1 MKAAFD
7 KKFWFFILT
16 GAVVVVLGETF
27 VIFWSLA
34 WYWAVAVFIPAFLC
48 FGYIESKQKEKRI
61 EEHFA
66 GRPAFDEREFGRHY
80 FPPDRAEIATRL
92 RRILA
97 NHVGID
103 ISRMS
108 PTDRFIEDL
117 WMDDFDSMATVDFV
131 IAIEK
136 EFDIQIP
143 DSAAEK
149 LITFQS
155 VVDYVAEAVKNK
167 TN

>member
-7 KKFWFFILT
+7 KKFWFWILI
-16 GAVVVVLGETF
+16 AAAVVVLGEAV
-27 VIFWSLA
+27 VILWSLS
-34 WYWAVAVFIPAFLC
+34 WYWAVVIFFPAFFCL
-48 FGYIESKQKEKRI
+48 GYVESKQKEKRT
-61 EEHFA
+61 EEHFG
-66 GRPAFDEREFGRHY
+66 GRPVFDETEFGRNY
-80 FPPDRAEIATRL
+80 FPPDRAKIATRL
-92 RRILA
+92 RRILV
-97 NHVGID
+97 NHVGVD
-103 ISRMS
+103 ISRMA

-117 WMDDFDSMATVDFV
+117 LMDDFDSMATVDFA

-149 LITFQS
+149 MKTFQS